1 MSIPE
6 AVLLIA
12 TLLTN
17 GFTCSTE
24 KGVVL
29 PSKAAVVAIVCED
42 KNTGRWE
49 MIATVNGKI
58 ISVRSGYRI

>member
-24 KGVVL
+24 KGVVM
-29 PSKAAVVAIVCED
+29 PSNTPAVAIVCED
-42 KNTGRWE
+42 KNTNQWKK
-49 MIATVNGKI
+49 IVTVNGKI
-58 ISVRSGYRI
+58 IGVRSGYRI